1 MARGWGDRPFASTWL
16 IRPIMY
22 TKTGAYL
29 CVHYDAVWPCYIPE
43 VTVICTYRKGN
54 SPKES
59 EEIRMKRT
67 FESKKNEYRYR
78 KETTQENLEMQV
90 TAGDGIVAKY
100 GDHILMA
107 DRYWNGG
114 FIAGIY
120 EFVETPEETGLCE
133 CECRLNLIE
142 TSEGTFPDGGHAL
155 EWAISRMK

>member
-1 MARGWGDRPFASTWL
+1 MKARK
-16 IRPIMY
+16 MN
-22 TKTGAYL
+22 TG
-29 CVHYDAVWPCYIPE
+29 
-43 VTVICTYRKGN
+43 TGRK
-54 SPKES
+54 PP
-59 EEIRMKRT
+59 
-67 FESKKNEYRYR
+67 R
-78 KETTQENLEMQV
+78 KIWV

-155 EWAISRMK
+155 EWAISRVK

>member
-1 MARGWGDRPFASTWL
+1 
-16 IRPIMY
+16 
-22 TKTGAYL
+22 
-29 CVHYDAVWPCYIPE
+29 
-43 VTVICTYRKGN
+43 
-54 SPKES
+54 
-59 EEIRMKRT
+59 MKRT

-114 FIAGIY
+114 VISRGFGIFVKTGGTGALGSGGGPNPY
-120 EFVETPEETGLCE
+120 EKHG
-133 CECRLNLIE
+133 
-142 TSEGTFPDGGHAL
+142 GTFPGGGHAL

>member
-1 MARGWGDRPFASTWL
+1 M
-16 IRPIMY
+16 
-22 TKTGAYL
+22 
-29 CVHYDAVWPCYIPE
+29 
-43 VTVICTYRKGN
+43 TVIFTYRKGN

-59 EEIRMKRT
+59 DEIRMERT
-67 FESKKNEYRYR
+67 FESKKNEYRCR

-90 TAGDGIVAKY
+90 TAGDGIVAKD
-100 GDHILMA
+100 GDDILMA
-107 DRYWNGG
+107 DRYGNGG

-142 TSEGTFPDGGHAL
+142 ISEGTFLDGGHAL

>member
-1 MARGWGDRPFASTWL
+1 
-16 IRPIMY
+16 
-22 TKTGAYL
+22 
-29 CVHYDAVWPCYIPE
+29 
-43 VTVICTYRKGN
+43 
-54 SPKES
+54 
-59 EEIRMKRT
+59 MKKT

-100 GDHILMA
+100 RDHILMA

-133 CECRLNLIE
+133 CECRLNLIG

-155 EWAISRMK
+155 EWAISRVK

>member
-1 MARGWGDRPFASTWL
+1 
-16 IRPIMY
+16 
-22 TKTGAYL
+22 
-29 CVHYDAVWPCYIPE
+29 
-43 VTVICTYRKGN
+43 
-54 SPKES
+54 
-59 EEIRMKRT
+59 MKRT

-120 EFVETPEETGLCE
+120 EFVETPEETGPLRMRVPPE
-133 CECRLNLIE
+133 PYRDI
-142 TSEGTFPDGGHAL
+142 GRHFPGRRPRPGMGDQPDEINEMGSGAEAQVPAAFPL
-155 EWAISRMK
+155 PYRINSPISLKRDCVSYPLAIYEHRR

>member
-1 MARGWGDRPFASTWL
+1 
-16 IRPIMY
+16 
-22 TKTGAYL
+22 
-29 CVHYDAVWPCYIPE
+29 
-43 VTVICTYRKGN
+43 
-54 SPKES
+54 
-59 EEIRMKRT
+59 MKRT

-78 KETTQENLEMQV
+78 KETTQENL
-90 TAGDGIVAKY
+90 
-100 GDHILMA
+100 LMA

>member
-1 MARGWGDRPFASTWL
+1 M
-16 IRPIMY
+16 
-22 TKTGAYL
+22 
-29 CVHYDAVWPCYIPE
+29 HIP
-43 VTVICTYRKGN
+43 KGN

>member
-1 MARGWGDRPFASTWL
+1 
-16 IRPIMY
+16 
-22 TKTGAYL
+22 
-29 CVHYDAVWPCYIPE
+29 
-43 VTVICTYRKGN
+43 
-54 SPKES
+54 
-59 EEIRMKRT
+59 MKRT

-133 CECRLNLIE
+133 CECRQPDEINE
-142 TSEGTFPDGGHAL
+142 MGSGAEAQVPAAFPLPYRINSPISLKRDCVSYPL
-155 EWAISRMK
+155 AIYEHRR

>member
-1 MARGWGDRPFASTWL
+1 
-16 IRPIMY
+16 
-22 TKTGAYL
+22 
-29 CVHYDAVWPCYIPE
+29 
-43 VTVICTYRKGN
+43 
-54 SPKES
+54 
-59 EEIRMKRT
+59 MKRT

-120 EFVETPEETGLCE
+120 EFVETPEETGLCAQE
-133 CECRLNLIE
+133 LRLLTVFSGRDFYFEYPNGDKLYSVVALYHASRVSGDLRM
-142 TSEGTFPDGGHAL
+142 TDGESLAL
-155 EWAISRMK
+155 EYFALDALPRLESRAKAVLSWVSAHKDLLGVDA